1 MIDLMLAAVELLHHG
16 KKIVLDGAAD
26 AAVGKIVDFGAAL
39 LAGASQQSAIHGDFA
54 ELMPEHGEPTV
65 GIFFQQTTN
74 QGGLPR
80 AEEAGNN
87 GDGNFHLPDFSIRLI
102 MKSLTLGK
110 RLIPTAAIS

>member
-1 MIDLMLAAVELLHHG
+1 MIDLMLAALELLHHG

-54 ELMPEHGEPTV
+54 ELIHEHGAPTV

-74 QGGLPR
+74 QGGLPG
-80 AEEAGNN
+80 AEESGNN
-87 GDGNFHLPDFSIRLI
+87 RDRNFHLPDFSIRLI
-102 MKSLTLGK
+102 MKSLTLGT
-110 RLIPTAAIS
+110 RLIASPA